1 MQHVSWTA
9 AAYRVGR
16 TRQPHFLFLVTGLA
30 CLRKVQPC
38 QYCFRLLSDPKMD
51 FSPHRGNVA
60 PINVKF
66 GTGSRS
72 QVRSPCQISRLSGQ
86 KCGNTAP
93 KIVKISNFGHKFVPQ
108 GALVCTIFTKFSA
121 LVRVSR
127 QILTFQFARFRGTI
141 VRVITIFLRWG
152 HFSTNFQ

>member
-1 MQHVSWTA
+1 MSWTA

-16 TRQPHFLFLVTGLA
+16 TRQPHFLFLVTGRPAQSAAMPVL
-30 CLRKVQPC
+30 
-38 QYCFRLLSDPKMD
+38 FLLSDPKMD

-121 LVRVSR
+121 FVRVSFNC
-127 QILTFQFARFRGTI
+127 LVWSLLGD
-141 VRVITIFLRWG
+141 
-152 HFSTNFQ
+152 S